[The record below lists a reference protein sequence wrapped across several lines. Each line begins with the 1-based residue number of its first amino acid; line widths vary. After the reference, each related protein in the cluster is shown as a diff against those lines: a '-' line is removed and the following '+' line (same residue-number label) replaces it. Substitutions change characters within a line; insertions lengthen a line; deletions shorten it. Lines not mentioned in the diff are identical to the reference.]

1 MNTQKQYNSLLLKIA
16 KCTDQEKWSETMS
29 LLDTTFGQ
37 EDGYFLTRFENH
49 TAFFDNCTYFHEEFG
64 DNLKAQFYDWVGEY
78 TYGFE
83 AFLEKTI
90 LCQVFGK
97 MTPEE
102 THEFIIQKDVVPTM
116 QFGQTTWKLTSSY
129 GKHDFYVTPVGFQLH
144 HDFRE

>member
-1 MNTQKQYNSLLLKIA
+1 MNTQKQYNSLLLEIA
-16 KCTDQEKWSETMS
+16 KCADEEKWSETMS

-37 EDGYFLTRFENH
+37 EDGYFINRFESH

-64 DNLKAQFYDWVGEY
+64 DNLEEDLYDWVGEY

-83 AFLEKTI
+83 AFLERTI
-90 LCQVFGK
+90 LCQIFRK

-102 THEFIIQKDVVPTM
+102 TNEFIQKRSFKPTIK
-116 QFGQTTWKLTSSY
+116 FGETTWKLTNS
-129 GKHDFYVTPVGFQLH
+129 GKHDFYITPVGFQLH